1 MEPKKLRWPA
11 IIAVAAAAM
20 MFTAPPSAA
29 RTSPASTTLTKTA
42 EAAECAPGTTVN
54 TDKGPVCGTVS
65 NGVASWLGIRY
76 AAPPVGDLRW
86 APPAP
91 APAWT
96 STFPATERGTN
107 CPQAD
112 GLGAGSTNEDCLNLN
127 VRAPENAGS
136 KRLPVM
142 VQIHGGGF
150 RFGTPADGS
159 HLVRSG
165 DVISVE
171 LHYRLGIFGFMSHK
185 ELGQNSGNYAF
196 QDQQAALR
204 WVQKNI
210 TKFGGDPGN
219 VTIFGASAGG
229 SSVCANAVSPT
240 AKGLFHKGIA
250 QSGEYNSL
258 LGTTNTSWQPQDCKS
273 ELPTADEAHR
283 INERFAAAVGCGD
296 AADTAACLRQVP
308 VKTLLDKSG
317 NGMGPDQGTIA
328 PVVDG
333 KTLTMSMGKALA
345 TGRINDVTLMH
356 GVDRDETQLASANS
370 PADYQRMVREQY
382 GRYAPQVFA
391 RYPLD
396 RFPDPSAFIAY
407 RTIVAD
413 SNSVCPSLLNH
424 RRMSRYIN
432 VYAYQSDNAD
442 APPASFL
449 DQTKPN
455 GAFHVLLNQFLSPR
469 AGAQL
474 TPNQQAFGA
483 QITAQWTGF
492 ARTGSPTVKG
502 APLWPRFTRHN
513 PDVMSLAPAGDSEL
527 TREIAR
533 QHHCDFWDK
542 LTPYNR

>member
-1 MEPKKLRWPA
+1 MEPKKLRWPV
-11 IIAVAAAAM
+11 IAAAAAAAM
-20 MFTAPPSAA
+20 MFTAPASA
-29 RTSPASTTLTKTA
+29 TPVSPSTTLSKATD
-42 EAAECAPGTTVN
+42 CAPGTTVR
-54 TDKGPVCGTVS
+54 TDKGAVCGTVS
-65 NGVASWLGIRY
+65 DGVASWLGIRY
-76 AAPPVGDLRW
+76 AAPPVGRLRW
-86 APPAP
+86 APPEP
-91 APAWT
+91 APAWN
-96 STFPATERGTN
+96 STFPATEKGSN

-127 VRAPENAGS
+127 VRAPANAGA

-171 LHYRLGIFGFMSHK
+171 VHYRLGIFGFMAHK
-185 ELGQNSGNYAF
+185 DLGRHSGNYAF

-210 TKFGGDPGN
+210 AAFGGDPHN
-219 VTIFGASAGG
+219 VTIYGASAGG

-240 AKGLFHKGIA
+240 AKGLFQKGIA

-258 LGTTNTSWQPQDCKS
+258 LGTNTSWQPQDCKS
-273 ELPTADEAHR
+273 ELPTAEEAHR
-283 INERFAAAVGCGD
+283 TGARFAAAVGCGD
-296 AADTAACLRQVP
+296 AADTAACLRRVP
-308 VKTLLDKSG
+308 VQTLLDKSG
-317 NGMGPDQGTIA
+317 DGMGPDQGTMA
-328 PVVDG
+328 PIVDG
-333 KTLTMSMGKALA
+333 KTLTMSPAKAFV
-345 TGRINDVTLMH
+345 TGHINKVTLMH
-356 GVDRDETQLASANS
+356 GVDRDETQLASANT
-370 PADYQRMVREQY
+370 PADYSRLVQQQY
-382 GRYAPQVFA
+382 GRYASKVFA
-391 RYPLD
+391 LYPLD
-396 RFPDPSAFIAY
+396 RFPAPAAFIAY
-407 RTIVAD
+407 RTIAAD

-424 RRMSRYIN
+424 QRMSRYIT
-432 VYAYQSDNAD
+432 VYGYQSDNSD

-469 AGAQL
+469 PGQQF

-492 ARTGSPTVKG
+492 ARTGDPTVPG
-502 APLWPRFTRHN
+502 APLWPRFTRQN
-513 PDVMSLAPAGDSEL
+513 PDVMALAPAGDSQL

-533 QHHCDFWDK
+533 QHHCDFWNK
-542 LTPYNR
+542 LTPYNH

>member
-1 MEPKKLRWPA
+1 MEPKKLRWP
-11 IIAVAAAAM
+11 IVIAAAAAAT
-20 MFTAPPSAA
+20 MFTSPVSAA
-29 RTSPASTTLTKTA
+29 PVAPSTTLSETTD
-42 EAAECAPGTTVN
+42 CASGTTVS
-54 TDKGPVCGTVS
+54 TDKGSVCGTVS
-65 NGVASWLGIRY
+65 DGVASWLGIRY
-76 AAPPVGDLRW
+76 AAPPVGRLRW
-86 APPAP
+86 APPEP

-96 STFPATERGTN
+96 STFPATEKGNN

-127 VRAPENAGS
+127 VRAPVNAGA

-165 DVISVE
+165 NVISVE
-171 LHYRLGIFGFMSHK
+171 VHYRLGIFGFMAHK
-185 ELGQNSGNYAF
+185 DLGRHSGNYAF

-204 WVQKNI
+204 WVQRNI
-210 TKFGGDPGN
+210 ANFGGDPHN
-219 VTIFGASAGG
+219 VTIYGASAGG

-240 AKGLFHKGIA
+240 AKGLFQKGIA

-258 LGTTNTSWQPQDCKS
+258 LGTNTSWQPQDCKS
-273 ELPTADEAHR
+273 ELPTAEQAHR
-283 INERFAAAVGCGD
+283 TGDRFAAAVGCGN

-317 NGMGPDQGTIA
+317 DGMGPDQGTMA
-328 PVVDG
+328 PIVDG
-333 KTLTMSMGKALA
+333 KTLTMSPAKAFV
-345 TGRINDVTLMH
+345 TGHINKVTLMH
-356 GVDRDETQLASANS
+356 GVDRDETQLASANT
-370 PADYQRMVREQY
+370 PADYSRLVQQQY
-382 GRYAPQVFA
+382 GRYASKVFA
-391 RYPLD
+391 LYPLD
-396 RFPDPSAFIAY
+396 RFPAPAAFIAY
-407 RTIVAD
+407 RTIAAD

-424 RRMSRYIN
+424 QRMSRYIT
-432 VYAYQSDNAD
+432 VYGYQSDNSD

-469 AGAQL
+469 PGQQF

-492 ARTGSPTVKG
+492 ARTGDPTVPG
-502 APLWPRFTRHN
+502 APLWPRFTRQN

-533 QHHCDFWDK
+533 QHHCDFWNK
-542 LTPYNR
+542 LTPYNH

>member
-1 MEPKKLRWPA
+1 MEPKKMRWPA
-11 IIAVAAAAM
+11 LVVAAVAALT
-20 MFTAPPSAA
+20 FTAPASAA
-29 RTSPASTTLTKTA
+29 RTSPQASGA
-42 EAAECAPGTTVN
+42 PECAPGTTVR
-54 TDKGPVCGTVS
+54 TDRGAVCGTVTG
-65 NGVASWLGIRY
+65 GVTSWLGIRY

-86 APPAP
+86 APPTP
-91 APAWT
+91 ARPWT
-96 STFPATERGTN
+96 STFPATERGAN

-112 GLGAGSTNEDCLNLN
+112 GLGSGSTIEDCLNLN

-165 DVISVE
+165 NVVSVE
-171 LHYRLGIFGFMSHK
+171 VHYRLGIFGFMAHRD
-185 ELGQNSGNYAF
+185 LGRNSGNYAF

-204 WVQKNI
+204 WVQRNI
-210 TKFGGDPGN
+210 AQFGGDPRN

-240 AKGLFHKGIA
+240 AKGLFHKGIV

-258 LGTTNTSWQPQDCKS
+258 LGTNTSWQPQDCKS
-273 ELPTADEAHR
+273 ELPTAAEAHR
-283 INERFAAAVGCGD
+283 TGDRFAAAVGCGD

-308 VKTLLDKSG
+308 VKTLLDRSG
-317 NGMGPDQGTIA
+317 DGMGPDMGTIA
-328 PVVDG
+328 PIVDG
-333 KTLTMSMGKALA
+333 KTLTMSPAKAFA
-345 TGRINDVTLMH
+345 TGRVNDVTLMH
-356 GVDRDETQLASANS
+356 GVDRDETQLASANT
-370 PADYQRMVREQY
+370 PDDYRRLVRQQY
-382 GRYAPQVFA
+382 GRYADQVFA
-391 RYPLD
+391 RYPLE
-396 RFPDPSAFIAY
+396 RFPTPSAFIAY

-424 RRMSRYIN
+424 RRMSRHIP

-442 APPASFL
+442 APPATWL

-455 GAFHVLLNQFLSPR
+455 GAYHVLLNQFLSPR
-469 AGAQL
+469 PGQQL

-492 ARTGSPTVKG
+492 ARTGDPTVEG

-513 PDVMSLAPAGDSEL
+513 PDVMSLAPAGDSQL
-527 TREIAR
+527 TREIGR
-533 QHHCDFWDK
+533 QHHCAFWDR
-542 LTPYNR
+542 LTPYNH

>member
-11 IIAVAAAAM
+11 IAAAAAAAM
-20 MFTAPPSAA
+20 MFTAPASQA
-29 RTSPASTTLTKTA
+29 RTSPQSTTHA
-42 EAAECAPGTTVN
+42 EAAECAPGTTVQ

-65 NGVASWLGIRY
+65 GGVASWLGIRY
-76 AAPPVGDLRW
+76 AAPPVGELRW

-127 VRAPENAGS
+127 VRAPENAGA

-165 DVISVE
+165 NVVSVE
-171 LHYRLGIFGFMSHK
+171 VHYRLGIFGFMAHRD
-185 ELGQNSGNYAF
+185 LGRNSGNYAF

-204 WVQKNI
+204 WVQRNI
-210 TKFGGDPGN
+210 ARFGGDPGN
-219 VTIFGASAGG
+219 VTIYGASAGG
-229 SSVCANAVSPT
+229 SSVCANTVSPT
-240 AKGLFHKGIA
+240 AKGLFHKGIS

-258 LGTTNTSWQPQDCKS
+258 LGTNTSWQPQDCKS
-273 ELPTADEAHR
+273 ELPTAEQAHR
-283 INERFAAAVGCGD
+283 TGDRFAAAVGCGD
-296 AADTAACLRQVP
+296 AADTAACLRRVP
-308 VKTLLDKSG
+308 VQTLLDKSG

-328 PVVDG
+328 PIVDG
-333 KTLTMSMGKALA
+333 KTLTMSPAKAFA
-345 TGRINDVTLMH
+345 TGRVNDVTLIH
-356 GVDRDETQLASANS
+356 GVDRDETQLASANT

-382 GRYAPQVFA
+382 GRYAPHVFA

-396 RFPDPSAFIAY
+396 RFPEPSAFIAY

-424 RRMSRYIN
+424 RRMSRHMT
-432 VYAYQSDNAD
+432 VYAYQSDNSD

-469 AGAQL
+469 PGANL
-474 TPNQQAFGA
+474 SPNQKAFGA

-492 ARTGSPTVKG
+492 ARTGNPTVKG
-502 APLWPRFTRHN
+502 APFWPKFTSRA

-527 TREIAR
+527 TREIGR
-533 QHHCDFWDK
+533 QHHCDFWDR